1 MELCVRM
8 RVNSA
13 CCLTNCAGPT
23 KSVRA
28 SVSWLHPKQFA
39 RVGRISTG
47 CVASKAIQNR
57 GFNFSATGPVQ
68 NCGGGSG
75 GGGDNGNTGGGGGG
89 GDGDSSPEPRGNHN
103 VVALAL
109 AGLALFLLQ
118 QQQAALALSGGD
130 SRGGIWEV
138 KGGRWKYLVP
148 HPERDEYVVSAVKNS
163 EEEALAYEKE
173 LTGEAEQLQQQQ
185 QRHIQQGV
193 ESVVTRF
200 VELGKQLLL
209 PDGYPRSVTDD
220 YMEYTLWRMGQ
231 VIASQINGVLT
242 TQVLL
247 QLSNSHVCSDAMV
260 EMEDSQLV
268 PHQLQSF

>member
-1 MELCVRM
+1 MDFCVRM

-13 CCLTNCAGPT
+13 CCLASGVGPT
-23 KSVRA
+23 KSVRP
-28 SVSWLHPKQFA
+28 SVSSLHLKQFA
-39 RVGRISTG
+39 RVGRISTL
-47 CVASKAIQNR
+47 CVASKAIHNR
-57 GFNFSATGPVQ
+57 GFNFRASGPVQ
-68 NCGGGSG
+68 NCDGGSG
-75 GGGDNGNTGGGGGG
+75 GGGDYGNTGGGGGG

-103 VVALAL
+103 VLAIAL
-109 AGLALFLLQ
+109 AGVALFLLQ
-118 QQQAALALSGGD
+118 QHQAALALSGGD

-173 LTGEAEQLQQQQ
+173 LTSESEQQQQQ

-193 ESVVTRF
+193 ESIVTRF

-209 PDGYPRSVTDD
+209 PDGYPRSVTND

-242 TQVLL
+242 TQVPL
-247 QLSNSHVCSDAMV
+247 QLPNFHV
-260 EMEDSQLV
+260 
-268 PHQLQSF
+268 